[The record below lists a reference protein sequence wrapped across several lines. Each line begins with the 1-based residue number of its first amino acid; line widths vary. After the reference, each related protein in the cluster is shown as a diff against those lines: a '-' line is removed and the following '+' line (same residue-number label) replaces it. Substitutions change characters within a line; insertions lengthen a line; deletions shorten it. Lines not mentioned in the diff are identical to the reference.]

1 MSAIFTMS
9 VNLAVLRIAIVVRIP
24 VSGNRKSPR
33 LLRFLGQVGTRLY
46 VSNGKVLFTNLINI
60 HKKNKVVIAGIKLTI
75 ICFANFKLNPK
86 SYEMYNSNPTFPVGF
101 SSHQGF
107 FNI

>member
-1 MSAIFTMS
+1 MKFRT
-9 VNLAVLRIAIVVRIP
+9 NLKLITVFEYIRHYGP
-24 VSGNRKSPR
+24 VI
-33 LLRFLGQVGTRLY
+33 LLLCVTTSKTGL
-46 VSNGKVLFTNLINI
+46 LFTNLINI